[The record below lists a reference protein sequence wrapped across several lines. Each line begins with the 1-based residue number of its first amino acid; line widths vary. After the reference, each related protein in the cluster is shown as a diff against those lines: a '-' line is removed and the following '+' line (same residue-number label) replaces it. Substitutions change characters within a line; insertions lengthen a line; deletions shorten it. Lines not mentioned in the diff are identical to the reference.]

1 VDLDDWETRNSR
13 YFAEYSAPGSSSN
26 RIDRLRDDL
35 YQQSLAGVSARE
47 KLSERIVSVERS
59 CHGLADKT
67 AYLEKMV
74 AGAREY
80 AKKAHEVAKTT
91 SVHLGSHQ
99 TAFDQLSVRVGGLE
113 HQVEGIKHVTVK
125 SVEHDRRLTELQ
137 TVMEKQEQLLLKAYK
152 MFEDQAKVIE
162 RLVARVCTEPKNHQN
177 SDQEEKSDKL

>member
-13 YFAEYSAPGSSSN
+13 YFTEDSAPGSSSN

-35 YQQSLAGVSARE
+35 YQQSLARVSARE

-67 AYLEKMV
+67 ASLEKMV
-74 AGAREY
+74 VVAREY

-91 SVHLGSHQ
+91 SVLLGSHQ

-137 TVMEKQEQLLLKAYK
+137 T
-152 MFEDQAKVIE
+152 
-162 RLVARVCTEPKNHQN
+162 RSN
-177 SDQEEKSDKL
+177 SC